1 MRHPASPP
9 RFYARRAL
17 PLSAALALAQ
27 SGAAFGAEA
36 EPAASGASQ
45 KFSGLMAL
53 FWQSADVF
61 TALVALGSFFAVA
74 IILRAVFEI
83 RESAL
88 LPDRPIRALRERIGR
103 GEWEAVRQ
111 LTQTDGSFVSKT
123 LAAGMRPT
131 RGGRQGAR
139 EAAELAASEESARWF
154 RKIEL
159 LNVIGHLGPLLGL
172 VGTVYG
178 MIIAFAALGE
188 TGGQA
193 GPGELSLGISK
204 ALFHTF
210 LGLLLAIPSLLAYG
224 YFRTVVDRVCTR
236 AMVVAAELFESLPD
250 EVFEAPPATGAPHRP
265 REREPASV

>member
-1 MRHPASPP
+1 MHGQASESH
-9 RFYARRAL
+9 RL
-17 PLSAALALAQ
+17 GLGIGLNGALALL
-27 SGAAFGAEA
+27 
-36 EPAASGASQ
+36 AASAAHAAETAGVPATGGPPQ
-45 KFSGLMAL
+45 KLSGLMAL

-61 TALVALGSFFAVA
+61 TALVALGSFVAVA
-74 IILRAVFEI
+74 IILRAFIEI

-88 LPDRPIRALRERIGR
+88 LPDRPIRALRERIAR
-103 GEWEAVRQ
+103 GEWEAARQ
-111 LTQTDGSFVSKT
+111 LTQTDASFVSKA

-139 EAAELAASEESARWF
+139 EAAELAASEEAARWF

-159 LNVIGHLGPLLGL
+159 LNVVGHLGPLLGL

-236 AMVVAAELFESLPD
+236 AMVVAAELFELLPD
-250 EVFEAPPATGAPHRP
+250 EVFEPAPSPTGAKGA
-265 REREPASV
+265 REPAAV